1 MLSFVLRRARLRLP
15 GTFRVVQRLPT
26 HAVLSNQR
34 LTLTFQKNFATT
46 PNNRNKESTPS
57 VEPEPEPEPKSKP
70 RSTRTKKTSSAKVEG
85 KRKVKNVKREVEKT
99 TETEQK
105 VTITSQDR
113 PPKPPS
119 NSFGLW
125 FSEWSRSQPKIEGRP
140 NAHSRLKEGTLLWK
154 AVSDHEKEQYRER
167 ANGLRAEYK
176 KHLEEWRGTV
186 DPTVLKEM
194 NRRRVANGKTRIR
207 APPTGRPLTGYTR
220 FSMDVRREYPGTE
233 TDPRAR
239 FNAVNTWIG
248 SQWKAMS
255 DTEKAKYTDPAK
267 ADFAAWREKQGA
279 ESQAKMNG

>member
-46 PNNRNKESTPS
+46 TNNRNKESTPS
-57 VEPEPEPEPKSKP
+57 VEPEPEPKSKP

-105 VTITSQDR
+105 VTIT
-113 PPKPPS
+113 

-140 NAHSRLKEGTLLWK
+140 NAHSRLKEGSLLWK

-186 DPTVLKEM
+186 DPTILKEM
-194 NRRRVANGKTRIR
+194 NRRRVANGKTLLSKIFS
-207 APPTGRPLTGYTR
+207 

-239 FNAVNTWIG
+239 FNAVNAWIG

-255 DTEKAKYTDPAK
+255 DTEKAKYTDPAE
-267 ADFAAWREKQGA
+267 ADFAAWREKRGA
-279 ESQAKMNG
+279 ESQAKLNG